1 LKKIAAKSILGPRS
15 TSVDVV
21 SPGGQTISV
30 YEEGHTL
37 RT

>member
-1 LKKIAAKSILGPRS
+1 LGPRS

-30 YEEGHTL
+30 SVPAGQSGD
-37 RT
+37 RSRIIGP